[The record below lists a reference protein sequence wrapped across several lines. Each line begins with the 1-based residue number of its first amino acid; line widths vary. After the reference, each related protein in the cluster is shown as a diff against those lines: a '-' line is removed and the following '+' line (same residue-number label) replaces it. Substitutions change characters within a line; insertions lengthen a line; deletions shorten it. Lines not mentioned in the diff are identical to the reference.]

1 MLLEIIGQ
9 VDISKCDNTSTYVF
23 NAMSWETA
31 GAEDGGEDIGVENGS
46 DDFLTK
52 SVKTGCQLVGNVD
65 SWISKNELNN
75 SGHSSCSS
83 FNLLGCCDIMSPP
96 TTSFNNV

>member
-1 MLLEIIGQ
+1 
-9 VDISKCDNTSTYVF
+9 
-23 NAMSWETA
+23 MSWVTA
-31 GAEDGGEDIGVENGS
+31 GAEDGGDDIGVENGS

-65 SWISKNELNN
+65 SWISENELNN